1 VDAGGGIDLNMHGTA
16 LARMVVRK
24 TSARS
29 LIFFSGLQKG
39 ASGNPRGHRR
49 TPVTRRPVTSIAL
62 ISTRH
67 EYGWLF
73 GIYVPIAAG
82 VFAVICVVV
91 LGAVL
96 RYRRRAVQ
104 DASRVSERN
113 SLEAGYAALLTAT
126 VAFLLYLTFTA
137 EHRVDTVSL
146 RQTPALTVNVIGAK
160 WEWEFRYP
168 RYGIVRRSG
177 TVGRQ
182 PLVVPVN
189 RPVRF
194 TLSAQDVIHAFWVSE
209 LRFKRDLIPGRT
221 QTVVLTFTRTGLF
234 RGQCAEFCGLRH
246 SEMVFNVRVLP
257 PASFARWAASG
268 GRLGI

>member
-1 VDAGGGIDLNMHGTA
+1 M
-16 LARMVVRK
+16 
-24 TSARS
+24 
-29 LIFFSGLQKG
+29 
-39 ASGNPRGHRR
+39 
-49 TPVTRRPVTSIAL
+49 TPIAL

-82 VFAVICVVV
+82 VFAVVCVVV

-96 RYRRRAVQ
+96 RYRRRSVADV
-104 DASRVSERN
+104 SRVSERDG
-113 SLEAGYAALLTAT
+113 LEAGYAALLTAT

-168 RYGIVRRSG
+168 RYGIVHRSG
-177 TVGRQ
+177 TIGRQ

-189 RPVRF
+189 RAVRF
-194 TLSAQDVIHAFWVSE
+194 NLSSQDVIHAFWVPD
-209 LRFKRDLIPGRT
+209 LRYKRDLIPGRT
-221 QTVVLTFTRTGLF
+221 QTVVLTFTRPGLF
-234 RGQCAEFCGLRH
+234 PGECAEFCGLRH
-246 SEMVFNVRVLP
+246 PEMVFNVRVLEP
-257 PASFARWAASG
+257 GQFARWAASG
-268 GRLGI
+268 GRQGI

>member
-1 VDAGGGIDLNMHGTA
+1 V
-16 LARMVVRK
+16 
-24 TSARS
+24 
-29 LIFFSGLQKG
+29 
-39 ASGNPRGHRR
+39 
-49 TPVTRRPVTSIAL
+49 TPIAL

-67 EYGWLF
+67 EYTALF
-73 GIYVPIAAG
+73 AIYVPIAAG
-82 VFAVICVVV
+82 VFALVVVVV

-96 RYRRRAVQ
+96 RYHRRRPA
-104 DASRVSERN
+104 DTSRVSERN
-113 SLEAGYAALLTAT
+113 PLEAGYAALLTAT

-146 RQTPALTVNVIGAK
+146 RQTPAVTVDVIGAK

-168 RYGIVRRSG
+168 RYGIVQRSG

-189 RPVRF
+189 RPIRF
-194 TLSAQDVIHAFWVSE
+194 ELSSQDVIHAFWVAE

-221 QTVVLTFTRTGLF
+221 QTVVLSFTRTGLF

-257 PASFARWAASG
+257 AAQFARWTASG
-268 GRLGI
+268 GRAL